1 MVFGGF
7 VRVCQVSSVPEHA
20 PSAADPIATW
30 FDHLQRSLTEGRFV
44 RVTLSAT
51 KDHSLPERI
60 IGRLVELK
68 EGVHLS
74 CTLRRTNKDETK
86 NLPLAKAATWL
97 RDRVGHEY
105 RSALLQTTSRDWQLH
120 SNPKGLWKLVAH
132 KASTAQAPDRT
143 HDTASQHLLAASAVD
158 WLAGLG
164 VVDADGRVRERMGDK
179 HRQVQHY
186 TEILSHLIQDLGWLK
201 GSTAPVIADMGSGK
215 AYLTFAVW
223 QLLNRQLG
231 LGARI
236 IGVEERAELVQTC
249 SALASRIGATGLE
262 FHAGD
267 IASAEL
273 PPLDGLIALHACNT
287 ATDAAILRG
296 VKAGARLIVVAPCC
310 HKEVRPQLGSPE
322 PLAPLLTH
330 GLLKERFAEWLTD
343 GLRTLLLEWA
353 GYKVRVIEFVD
364 AGHTPKNLMLAA
376 VRVSE
381 PFQKAKVR
389 DQIVALKTFA
399 GVAQHALDDLL
410 ARGEPEPRQ

>member
-1 MVFGGF
+1 M
-7 VRVCQVSSVPEHA
+7 PERA

-68 EGVHLS
+68 DGTHLS
-74 CTLRRTNKDETK
+74 CTVRRSNKDETK
-86 NLPLAKAATWL
+86 NIPLATAATWL

-105 RSALLQTTSRDWQLH
+105 RSALLQTTARDWQLH
-120 SNPKGLWKLVAH
+120 ASPKGVWRLVAH

-143 HDTASQHLLAASAVD
+143 HDASTAHLLAASSVD

-179 HRQVQHY
+179 HRQIQRY
-186 TEILSHLIQDLGWLK
+186 TEILSHLIQDLGWQK
-201 GSTAPVIADMGSGK
+201 DAAAPVIADMGSGK

-223 QLLNRQLG
+223 QLLHRQLG
-231 LGARI
+231 LAAKI
-236 IGVEERAELVQTC
+236 IGVEERADLVQTC
-249 SALASRIGATGLE
+249 AALAKRIGAEGLE
-262 FHAGD
+262 FQAGD
-267 IASAEL
+267 IASATL

-296 VKAGARLIVVAPCC
+296 IKTSARLIVVAPCC
-310 HKEVRPQLGSPE
+310 HKELRPQMGSPE
-322 PLAPLLTH
+322 PLGPVLAH
-330 GLLKERFAEWLTD
+330 GLFKERLSEWLTD
-343 GLRTLLLEWA
+343 GLRTLFLEWA

-376 VRVSE
+376 VRVAE
-381 PFQKAKVR
+381 PFQRNEVR
-389 DQIVALKTFA
+389 QQIVDLKSFA
-399 GVAQHALDDLL
+399 GVAHHALDELL
-410 ARGEPEPRQ
+410 ANG

>member
-1 MVFGGF
+1 MSE
-7 VRVCQVSSVPEHA
+7 RPTTTT
-20 PSAADPIATW
+20 DPIATW
-30 FDHLQRSLTEGRFV
+30 MLHFQRSLTEGRFV

-68 EGVHLS
+68 EGTHLS

-86 NLPLAKAATWL
+86 NIPLATAATWL

-120 SNPKGLWKLVAH
+120 ASPKGIWRLVAH
-132 KASTAQAPDRT
+132 KASTAQAPERI
-143 HDTASQHLLAASAVD
+143 HNASTEHLLAASSVD

-164 VVDADGRVRERMGDK
+164 VVDAGGRVRERMGDK
-179 HRQVQHY
+179 HRQIQRY
-186 TEILSHLIQDLGWLK
+186 TEIFSHLIQDLGWQMDAA
-201 GSTAPVIADMGSGK
+201 APVIADMGSGK

-223 QLLNRQLG
+223 QLLHRQLG
-231 LGARI
+231 LAVKI
-236 IGVEERAELVQTC
+236 IGVEERPELVQTC
-249 SALASRIGATGLE
+249 AALASRIKADGLE
-262 FHAGD
+262 FRAGD
-267 IASAEL
+267 IASADL
-273 PPLDGLIALHACNT
+273 PAIDGLIALHACNT

-296 VKAGARLIVVAPCC
+296 IGSGARLIVVAPCC

-322 PLAPLLTH
+322 ALAPVLVH
-330 GLLKERFAEWLTD
+330 GLFKERFAEWVTD
-343 GLRTLLLEWA
+343 GLRTLFLEWA

-376 VRVSE
+376 VRVAE
-381 PFQKAKVR
+381 PFQRKEVR
-389 DQIVALKTFA
+389 EQIIALKTFA

-410 ARGEPEPRQ
+410 SRGEQEPPE